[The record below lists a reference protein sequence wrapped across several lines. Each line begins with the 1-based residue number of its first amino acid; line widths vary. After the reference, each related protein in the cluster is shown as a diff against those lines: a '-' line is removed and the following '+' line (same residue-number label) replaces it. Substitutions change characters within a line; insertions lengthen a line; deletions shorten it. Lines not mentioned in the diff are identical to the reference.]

1 MALSIIWKTFIKQ
14 LLSLSL
20 NKYLLK
26 TKSYFILCLQSDTDV
41 DQIDNENN
49 NNNNDEN
56 RFDLLAAL
64 MRNQ

>member
-1 MALSIIWKTFIKQ
+1 MEDFYQTIVVFVTKQ
-14 LLSLSL
+14 IFVEDKELF
-20 NKYLLK
+20 Y
-26 TKSYFILCLQSDTDV
+26 LCLQSDTDV